1 MRYHVKNSQGEELVV
16 PSLDDLHDL
25 YAHGFLGD
33 DDLVRSDTSERWI
46 RVGSMR
52 ALQGV
57 RDRRADH
64 IDANGTQDA
73 VDHREL
79 WRESQRDRFGG
90 AVLLV
95 AGKLLDAPLRPPIG
109 IVRHRDAYRTALED
123 QTSQAEEEPANRGCP
138 QGVSILDAPLSTIER
153 PEDQA

>member
-1 MRYHVKNSQGEELVV
+1 MSYRVRNAAGEELVV

-57 RDRRADH
+57 RDRRADPRRLGLAL
-64 IDANGTQDA
+64 I
-73 VDHREL
+73 
-79 WRESQRDRFGG
+79 G
-90 AVLLV
+90 AIALAAGIGFLL
-95 AGKLLDAPLRPPIG
+95 AR
-109 IVRHRDAYRTALED
+109 
-123 QTSQAEEEPANRGCP
+123 
-138 QGVSILDAPLSTIER
+138 
-153 PEDQA
+153 